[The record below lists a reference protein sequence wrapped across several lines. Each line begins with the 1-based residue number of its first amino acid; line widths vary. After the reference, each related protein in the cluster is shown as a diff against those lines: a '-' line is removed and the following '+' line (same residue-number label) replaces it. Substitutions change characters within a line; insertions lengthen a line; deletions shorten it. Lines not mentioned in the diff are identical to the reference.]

1 MTGLTYLQ
9 ACWVNKMKISDS
21 LVEKHG
27 LKTDEYSKIKV
38 LLKREPNLLE
48 LGIFSAMWNEHCS
61 YKSSR
66 IHLKNLPTIGKNVI
80 QGPGENAGVID
91 IGDDDAIIFK
101 IESHNHPSYIEPYQG
116 AATGVGG
123 ILRDVF
129 TMGARPIALLN
140 SIHFGAPDHPK
151 TKTLLN
157 GVVSGIGGYGNC
169 IGIPTV
175 AGETKFNS
183 TYNENILV
191 NAMAVGHAKKDKIFY
206 SKAKGLNKSVVYV
219 GSKTGR
225 DGIHGA
231 SMASAEFDGNTEDK
245 KPTVQVGDPFT
256 EKLLMEACLE
266 LMKDKSIISIQDMG
280 AAGLT
285 SSSVEMASKGNLGI
299 ELHLDK
305 VPCREEGM
313 TPYEM
318 MLSESQERMLIILE
332 DDKEKA
338 AKKIFEKWDL
348 DFVLI
353 GKTTDTNNLTLK
365 FNNEIIGEIPIDALA
380 SKAPLYDRKWTKTK
394 LPEKKINTKE
404 LKKVKLEDALIKI
417 LSSPNESNKSWV
429 TEQFD
434 QMVMT
439 DTSQRSGG
447 NAAVIRIHKKDKA
460 IAVTVDS
467 SSSYCKAHPLTGGK
481 QIVCENWRNLI
492 SVGAK
497 PIAITNCL
505 NFGNPENT
513 KIMGEF
519 AECLLGIK
527 EACEFLDYPV
537 VSGNVSFYNGT
548 NKKNI
553 DPTPV
558 IGGVGLIKESKNKV
572 NHLLKKDEN
581 LILQVGKTF
590 GHLYQSVFFKEVY
603 SITEGPPPEIN
614 LSNEKSNGETVLK
627 LINNKLLSSVHDIS
641 SGGLILALAEMSMSS
656 GYGLKIEKPS
666 KLSNLMEYYFGEDQG
681 RYLLEIEP
689 KNLQK
694 VTKILSEN
702 NIYNENIATVQKQ
715 HFEISGEFK
724 INIDD
729 LYKINNTWYSKY

>member
-1 MTGLTYLQ
+1 
-9 ACWVNKMKISDS
+9 MKITDVI
-21 LVEKHG
+21 VEKHG
-27 LKTDEYSKIKV
+27 LKPEEYIKIKE
-38 LLKREPNLLE
+38 LLAREPNLLE

-66 IHLKNLPTIGKNVI
+66 LHLKNLPTKGKQVI

-140 SIHFGAPDHPK
+140 SIHFGSPEHHK

-206 SKAKGLNKSVVYV
+206 SKAKGINKSVVYV

-231 SMASAEFDGNTEDK
+231 SMASAEFDENSEDK

-256 EKLLMEACLE
+256 EKLLLEACLE
-266 LMKDKSIISIQDMG
+266 LMKDNSIISIQDMG

-285 SSSVEMASKGNLGI
+285 SSSVEMASKGELGI

-332 DDKEKA
+332 DNKEND
-338 AKKIFEKWDL
+338 AKKIFDKWDL
-348 DFVLI
+348 DFVVI
-353 GKTTDTNNLTLK
+353 GKTTDTKKLTLK
-365 FNNEIIGEIPIDALA
+365 YNNETVGEIPIEALA
-380 SKAPLYDRKWTKTK
+380 SKAPLYDRKWTKIK
-394 LPEKKINTKE
+394 LPEKKIDIKD
-404 LKKVKLEDALIKI
+404 LKKIKLEDALIKI
-417 LSSPNESNKSWV
+417 LSSPNQSNKRWV

-439 DTSQRSGG
+439 DTAERSGG
-447 NAAVIRIHKKDKA
+447 DSAIIRIHKKEKG
-460 IAVTVDS
+460 IAVSVDS
-467 SSSYCKAHPLTGGK
+467 SANYCKAHPYTGGK
-481 QIVCENWRNLI
+481 QIVCENWRNII
-492 SVGAK
+492 SVGAT

-505 NFGNPENT
+505 NFGNPENS
-513 KIMGEF
+513 KVMGEF
-519 AECLLGIK
+519 VECLNGIK

-553 DPTPV
+553 YPTPV
-558 IGGVGLIKESKNKV
+558 IGGVGLINNVKNKI
-572 NHLLKKDEN
+572 NHSLKKENN
-581 LILQVGKTF
+581 LIIQIGKAF
-590 GHLYQSVFFKEVY
+590 GHLSQSTFYEEIY
-603 SITEGPPPEIN
+603 SITEGPPPEVN
-614 LSNEKSNGETVLK
+614 LSNEKNNGLSVLK
-627 LINNKLLSSVHDIS
+627 LINNKLVVSVHDIS
-641 SGGLILALAEMSMSS
+641 SGGLIIALTEMSLASQ
-656 GYGLKIEKPS
+656 YGLKINKP
-666 KLSNLMEYYFGEDQG
+666 KTLSNLMELFFGEDQG
-681 RYLLEIEP
+681 RYLIEIEP
-689 KNLQK
+689 GNLEK
-694 VTKILSEN
+694 VKKILDEN
-702 NIYNENIATVQKQ
+702 NVFNEVIASVQKDN
-715 HFEISGEFK
+715 FEIIGELK
-724 INIDD
+724 ININE
-729 LYKINNTWYSKY
+729 LSKINNKWYNNY

>member
-1 MTGLTYLQ
+1 
-9 ACWVNKMKISDS
+9 MKITDEII
-21 LVEKHG
+21 EKHG
-27 LKTDEYSKIKV
+27 LKPDEYVKIKE
-38 LLKREPNLLE
+38 LLSREPNLLE

-66 IHLKNLPTIGKNVI
+66 LHLKNLPTKGKQVI

-140 SIHFGAPDHPK
+140 SIHFGSPEHNK

-206 SKAKGLNKSVVYV
+206 SKAKGVNKSVVYV

-231 SMASAEFDGNTEDK
+231 SMASAEFDENSEDK

-256 EKLLMEACLE
+256 EKLLLEACLE
-266 LMKDKSIISIQDMG
+266 LMKDNSIISIQDMG

-285 SSSVEMASKGNLGI
+285 SSSVEMASKGELGI

-313 TPYEM
+313 SPYEM

-332 DDKEKA
+332 DNKEND
-338 AKKIFEKWDL
+338 AKKIFDKWDL
-348 DFVLI
+348 DFVVI
-353 GKTTDTNNLTLK
+353 GKTTDTKKLTLK
-365 FNNEIIGEIPIDALA
+365 YNSEIVGEIPIEALA
-380 SKAPLYDRKWTKTK
+380 SKAPLYDRKWTKIK
-394 LPEKKINTKE
+394 LPEKKIDIKD
-404 LKKVKLEDALIKI
+404 LKKIKLEDALIKI
-417 LSSPNESNKSWV
+417 LSSPNQSNKRWV

-439 DTSQRSGG
+439 DTAERSGG
-447 NAAVIRIHKKDKA
+447 DSAIIRIHKKEKA
-460 IAVTVDS
+460 IAVSVDS
-467 SSSYCKAHPLTGGK
+467 SANYCKAHPYTGGK
-481 QIVCENWRNLI
+481 QIVCENWRNI
-492 SVGAK
+492 VSVGAK
-497 PIAITNCL
+497 PLAITNCL
-505 NFGNPENT
+505 NFGNPENS
-513 KIMGEF
+513 KVMGEF
-519 AECLLGIK
+519 VECLKGIK

-553 DPTPV
+553 YPTPV
-558 IGGVGLIKESKNKV
+558 IGGVGLINNVKNKI
-572 NHLLKKDEN
+572 NHSLKKENN
-581 LILQVGKTF
+581 LIIQIGKAF
-590 GHLYQSVFFKEVY
+590 GHLSQSTFYEEIY
-603 SITEGPPPEIN
+603 SLTEGPPPDVN
-614 LSNEKSNGETVLK
+614 LSNEKNNGLSVLK
-627 LINNKLLSSVHDIS
+627 LINDKLLLSAHDIS
-641 SGGLILALAEMSMSS
+641 SGGLIVALAEMSLASQ
-656 GYGLKIEKPS
+656 YGLKINKP
-666 KLSNLMEYYFGEDQG
+666 KTLSNLMEYFFGEDQG
-681 RYLLEIEP
+681 RYLIEIEP
-689 KNLQK
+689 TNLEKVKKFLDDNNVFNEIVASIQK
-694 VTKILSEN
+694 EN
-702 NIYNENIATVQKQ
+702 
-715 HFEISGEFK
+715 FEITGELK
-724 INIDD
+724 ININE
-729 LYKINNTWYSKY
+729 LSKINNKWYNNY

>member
-1 MTGLTYLQ
+1 
-9 ACWVNKMKISDS
+9 MKITDVI
-21 LVEKHG
+21 VEKHG
-27 LKTDEYSKIKV
+27 LKPDEYIKIKE
-38 LLKREPNLLE
+38 LLSREPNLLE

-66 IHLKNLPTIGKNVI
+66 LHLKNLPTKGKQVI

-140 SIHFGAPDHPK
+140 SIHFGSPEHHK

-169 IGIPTV
+169 IGIPTI

-206 SKAKGLNKSVVYV
+206 SKAKGINKSVVYV

-231 SMASAEFDGNTEDK
+231 SMASAEFDENSEDK

-256 EKLLMEACLE
+256 EKLLLEACLE
-266 LMKDKSIISIQDMG
+266 LMKDNSIISIQDMG

-285 SSSVEMASKGNLGI
+285 SSSVEMASKGELGI

-332 DDKEKA
+332 DNKEND
-338 AKKIFEKWDL
+338 AKKILDKWDL
-348 DFVLI
+348 DFVVI
-353 GKTTDTNNLTLK
+353 GKTTDTKKLTLK
-365 FNNEIIGEIPIDALA
+365 YNNQTVGEIPIEALA
-380 SKAPLYDRKWTKTK
+380 SKAPIYDRKWTKIK
-394 LPEKKINTKE
+394 LPEKKIDIKD
-404 LKKVKLEDALIKI
+404 LKKIKLEDALIKI
-417 LSSPNESNKSWV
+417 LSSPNQSNKRWV

-439 DTSQRSGG
+439 DTAERSGG
-447 NAAVIRIHKKDKA
+447 DSAVIRIHKKEKA
-460 IAVTVDS
+460 IAVSVDS
-467 SSSYCKAHPLTGGK
+467 SANYCKAHPYTGGK
-481 QIVCENWRNLI
+481 QIVCENWRNII
-492 SVGAK
+492 SVGAT

-505 NFGNPENT
+505 NFGNPENS
-513 KIMGEF
+513 KVMGEF
-519 AECLLGIK
+519 VECLNGIK

-553 DPTPV
+553 YPTPV
-558 IGGVGLIKESKNKV
+558 IGGVGLINNVKNKI
-572 NHLLKKDEN
+572 NHSLKKENN
-581 LILQVGKTF
+581 LIIQIGKAF
-590 GHLYQSVFFKEVY
+590 GHLSQSTFYEEIY
-603 SITEGPPPEIN
+603 SLTEGPPPEVN
-614 LSNEKSNGETVLK
+614 LSNEKNNGLSVLK
-627 LINNKLLSSVHDIS
+627 LINDKSVVSVHDIS
-641 SGGLILALAEMSMSS
+641 SGGLIVALTEMSLASQ
-656 GYGLKIEKPS
+656 YGLKINKP
-666 KLSNLMEYYFGEDQG
+666 KTLSNLMEYFFGEDQG
-681 RYLLEIEP
+681 RYLIEIEP
-689 KNLQK
+689 DNLEK
-694 VTKILSEN
+694 VKKILDEN
-702 NIYNENIATVQKQ
+702 NVFNEVIASVQKDN
-715 HFEISGEFK
+715 FEIIGELK
-724 INIDD
+724 ININE
-729 LYKINNTWYSKY
+729 LSKINNKWYNNY

>member
-1 MTGLTYLQ
+1 
-9 ACWVNKMKISDS
+9 MKITEAI
-21 LVEKHG
+21 VEKHG
-27 LKTDEYSKIKV
+27 LKPDEYIKIKE
-38 LLKREPNLLE
+38 LLSREPNLLE

-66 IHLKNLPTIGKNVI
+66 LHLKNLPTKGKQVI

-140 SIHFGAPDHPK
+140 SIHFGSPEHHK

-206 SKAKGLNKSVVYV
+206 SKAKGINKSVVYV

-231 SMASAEFDGNTEDK
+231 SMASAEFDENSEDK

-256 EKLLMEACLE
+256 EKLLLEACLE
-266 LMKDKSIISIQDMG
+266 LMKDNSIISIQDMG

-285 SSSVEMASKGNLGI
+285 SSSVEMASKGELGI

-332 DDKEKA
+332 DNKEND
-338 AKKIFEKWDL
+338 AKKIFDKWDL
-348 DFVLI
+348 DFVVI
-353 GKTTDTNNLTLK
+353 GKTTDTKKLTLK
-365 FNNEIIGEIPIDALA
+365 YNSETVGEIPIEALA
-380 SKAPLYDRKWTKTK
+380 SKAPIYDRKWSKIK
-394 LPEKKINTKE
+394 LPEKKINIKD
-404 LKKVKLEDALIKI
+404 LKKIKLEDALIKI
-417 LSSPNESNKSWV
+417 LSSPNQSNKRWV

-439 DTSQRSGG
+439 DTVERSGG
-447 NAAVIRIHKKDKA
+447 DSAIIRIHKKEKA
-460 IAVTVDS
+460 IAVSVDS
-467 SSSYCKAHPLTGGK
+467 SANYCKAHPYTGGK
-481 QIVCENWRNLI
+481 QIVCENWRNI
-492 SVGAK
+492 VSVGAK
-497 PIAITNCL
+497 PLAITNCL
-505 NFGNPENT
+505 NFGNPENS
-513 KIMGEF
+513 KVMGEF
-519 AECLLGIK
+519 VECLKGIK

-553 DPTPV
+553 YPTPV
-558 IGGVGLIKESKNKV
+558 IGGVGLINNVKNKM
-572 NHLLKKDEN
+572 NHSLKKENN
-581 LILQVGKTF
+581 LIIIIGKAF
-590 GHLYQSVFFKEVY
+590 GHLSQSTFYEEIY
-603 SITEGPPPEIN
+603 SLTEGPPPDVN
-614 LSNEKSNGETVLK
+614 LSNEKNNGLTVLK
-627 LINNKLLSSVHDIS
+627 LINDKLVVSVHDIS
-641 SGGLILALAEMSMSS
+641 SGGLIVALTEMSIASQ
-656 GYGLKIEKPS
+656 YGLKINKP
-666 KLSNLMEYYFGEDQG
+666 KTLSNLMEYFFGEDQG
-681 RYLLEIEP
+681 RYLIEIEP
-689 KNLQK
+689 DNLEK
-694 VTKILSEN
+694 VQKILDKN
-702 NIYNENIATVQKQ
+702 NVFNEVIASVQKDN
-715 HFEISGEFK
+715 FEITGELK
-724 INIDD
+724 INIKE
-729 LYKINNTWYSKY
+729 LSKINNKWYNNY